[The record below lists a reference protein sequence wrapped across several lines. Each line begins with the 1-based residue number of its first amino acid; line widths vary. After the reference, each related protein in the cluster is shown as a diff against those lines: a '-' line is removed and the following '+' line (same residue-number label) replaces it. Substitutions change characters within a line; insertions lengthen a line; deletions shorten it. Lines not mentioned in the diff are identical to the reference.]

1 MKKSAYFAVI
11 ALALAIVLP
20 SAEKAVQK
28 SQSAEVL
35 LGAALHQEEV
45 EGNLEAA
52 IETYK
57 KLLAEFPGNRSLAA
71 QAQFRIGVCYEKLG
85 RREAQKAYEE
95 VLARY
100 ADQPE
105 FVAKARERLEAI
117 QSASAAALR
126 KPPVAGK
133 EPALATR
140 QIWELPDMGNIEGA
154 PSPDGRYISFTDWD
168 TGDLAIRDLEAGT
181 NRRLTDKGP
190 WEKSE
195 EFALYS
201 RWSPDGKQIAYDW
214 YDGNSMDMQVIAME
228 GGASRTLIDNRNGEL
243 LRTYDWSPDG
253 KQILIY
259 LEKKDATRQIVLVSA
274 ADGATR
280 VVKTFE
286 KRGRNPQIVGL
297 LDVGHMRF
305 SSDGRYIA
313 YDQPQEEN
321 APELD
326 IFLIPVAGGQETAL
340 VKHPAQDLL
349 LGWPPNSEG
358 ILFASD
364 RSGALDM
371 WFLRVSGGE
380 TQGVPEFVKGGVD
393 EIVPLGFTQNGSF
406 YYTQGGPMS
415 DAYVAR
421 MDRQSGKIL
430 APLEKA
436 IKRFEGAN
444 SWPEYSPDGK
454 RLAYVSTRSRT
465 FQATWRPNIVCIR
478 SLETGK
484 EQEFTTKFKRLAGIR
499 WSPDGQYLYLAAW
512 DDQGQGIYQVDTH
525 TGTMVPIVRDEGPQ
539 RMHAHNVS
547 LDGKTLIY
555 VRRYKV
561 EPKEPYRILS
571 RDLTTGEEKE
581 LYTGDAE
588 DGWLRVALSPDGER
602 LAVINIDK
610 KKTLRLIPT
619 RGGEPRDL
627 LKYEDAHP
635 STCLEWTADGKY
647 IVFPRMQSAN
657 DDPRFSLWRVSADG
671 GEAQELGLGMANFEN
686 LSAHPDGVRLA
697 FSSIGST
704 MKMPSVW
711 VMENFL
717 PAAPARPAAPTMT
730 ARRLENPPADTPSGE
745 ISPDGRHLSFWDW
758 RTGDI
763 AVRDLQTGQDRRLT
777 NEGTEGKEGAAVSQW
792 AGWGSAWSSDSKQ
805 IAYAWFIADSGSQR
819 VELRVVGL
827 DGAKPRVLARCDG
840 AKEIGSFA
848 WSPDGK
854 HIAASVYPQSGSP
867 RMELFSTA
875 DGSTRTL
882 TELKR
887 EISATKR
894 FSPDSRYIVYD
905 RLPDEMSPE
914 RDIFLMNI
922 ATGQQTPLVKH
933 PADDY
938 LLGWSRDGKWLVF
951 ASDRTGA
958 LGLWVVGMSGPKTQG
973 EPKLVKPG
981 IDRILPVGLTREG
994 LLYYGVVRATE
1005 DVYIADLDPT
1015 TGKVTGPPRK
1025 AIEQFEGG
1033 NFSPSFSPDGKY
1045 LAYVSRRGNSPYPTN
1060 HGNALCIRSLDTG
1073 QERVFYREIW
1083 RLGLGS
1089 IVGVDWSSDNR
1100 FITFGGSDGLD
1111 IPGAYRIDLKT
1122 SEITRIIRFG
1132 TDEMILGGVPS
1143 FDGRYF
1149 FYALGNQENGFSQ
1162 IVARN
1167 LETGELR
1174 ELYRFPRLERGIT
1187 LALSPDGRWLSFINA
1202 GWGAVRS
1209 LRIMPASGG
1218 DAREVWSFG
1227 ETKEGTPGGNHTW
1240 TPDGRYIVFEAPD
1253 PSDMR
1258 VWDLWR
1264 VPVEGGKPE
1273 NMGLQRRWGILS
1285 LTIRPD
1291 GRQIAFAGRG
1301 GSSMDSE
1308 LWVLENFLPQSGS
1321 SK

>member
-1 MKKSAYFAVI
+1 MTHFPYDVIELGRCKMKKSIFLPVI
-11 ALALAIVLP
+11 VLVLAIVLAP
-20 SAEKAVQK
+20 ADKAEQK
-28 SQSAEVL
+28 SQSADVL

-52 IETYK
+52 IEIYK
-57 KLLAEFPGNRSLAA
+57 KILADYANNRPVAARALLQMGH
-71 QAQFRIGVCYEKLG
+71 CYEKLG
-85 RREAQKAYEE
+85 KSGARMAYER
-95 VLARY
+95 LLRDY
-100 ADQPE
+100 ADQNE
-105 FVAKARERLEAI
+105 AAAQARTRL
-117 QSASAAALR
+117 AALR
-126 KPPVAGK
+126 KLPGVTK

-140 QIWELPDMGNIEGA
+140 KVWTLPDIGNVEGA
-154 PSPDGRYISFTDWD
+154 PSPDGRYISFTDWE

-195 EFALYS
+195 EFALFS
-201 RWSPDGKQIAYDW
+201 RWSPDGRQIAYDW
-214 YDGNSMDMQVIAME
+214 YDGKCMNLRVIALE
-228 GGASRTLIDNRNGEL
+228 GGNPRTLFDNKNDGWVQ
-243 LRTYDWSPDG
+243 THDWSPDS
-253 KQILIY
+253 KQILIL
-259 LEKKDATRQIVLVSA
+259 LEKKDGEHQILLVSL
-274 ADGATR
+274 ADGTTK
-280 VVKTFE
+280 VIKTFE
-286 KRGRNPQIVGL
+286 RPGRFPQT
-297 LDVGHMRF
+297 MRF
-305 SSDGRYIA
+305 SGDGRYIA

-321 APELD
+321 AAERD
-326 IFLIPVAGGQETAL
+326 IFLISIDGGQEVAL
-340 VKHPAQDLL
+340 VEHPAHDLL
-349 LGWPPNSEG
+349 LGWPPDGKG

-364 RSGALDM
+364 RTGSLDI
-371 WFLRVSGGE
+371 WFLPVSGGKA
-380 TQGVPEFVKGGVD
+380 QGSPELVRRGT
-393 EIVPLGFTQNGSF
+393 EQIVPLGFTQNGSF
-406 YYTQGGPMS
+406 YYTQGGSML

-430 APLEKA
+430 APPEKA

-444 SWPEYSPDGK
+444 SWPMYSPDGK
-454 RLAYVSTRSRT
+454 YMAYLSTRSHR
-465 FQATWRPNIVCIR
+465 FQAAWYPNVLCIR
-478 SLETGK
+478 SLENTV
-484 EQEFTTKFKRLAGIR
+484 EREFPTKFRRLAGLR
-499 WSPDGQYLYLAAW
+499 WAPDGKSIYLAAW
-512 DDQGQGIYQVDTH
+512 DDQGMGIYQADTQ
-525 TGTMVPIVRDEGPQ
+525 TGTMIPIVRDEGPQ
-539 RMHAHNVS
+539 RIHSHNVS
-547 LDGKTLIY
+547 PDGKTLIY

-581 LYTGDAE
+581 LYSGNAE
-588 DGWLRVALSPDGER
+588 NGWLYATLSPDGER
-602 LAVINIDK
+602 LAVINMDK

-627 LKYEDAHP
+627 LRYEESRGSFTP
-635 STCLEWTADGKY
+635 LEWTADGKH
-647 IVFPRMQSAN
+647 ILFSREQSAK
-657 DDPRFSLWRVSADG
+657 DGPRLSLWRVSADG
-671 GEAQELGLGMANFEN
+671 GEPQELGLGMINFEN
-686 LSAHPDGVRLA
+686 LSVHPDGVQLA
-697 FSSIGST
+697 FSSLDST
-704 MKMPSVW
+704 MKWPSVW

-717 PAAPARPAAPTMT
+717 PPAQAGPTPVTMT
-730 ARRLENPPADTPSGE
+730 ARRLDDQPGLSGE

-777 NEGTEGKEGAAVSQW
+777 DEGTEGKEGVKVSQW

-805 IAYAWFIADSGSQR
+805 IAYAWFIAESDARR

-827 DGAKPRVLARCDG
+827 NGAKPRVLARCEG

-882 TELKR
+882 IDLKR
-887 EISATKR
+887 EISTTKR
-894 FSPDSRYIVYD
+894 FSPDSRYIAYD

-922 ATGQQTPLVKH
+922 DTGQETPLIKH

-958 LGLWVVGMSGPKTQG
+958 LGLWVVGMSGAETQG
-973 EPKLVKPG
+973 EPRLVKPG
-981 IDRILPVGLTREG
+981 IDRILPVGLTRQG
-994 LLYYGVVRATE
+994 ALYYGVVRATE
-1005 DVYIADLDPT
+1005 DVYVADLDPT
-1015 TGKVTGPPRK
+1015 TRKVIGPPRR

-1033 NFSPSFSPDGKY
+1033 NFSPSYSPDGKY

-1100 FITFGGSDGLD
+1100 FVTFGGSEGLSE
-1111 IPGAYRIDLKT
+1111 GLYRIDLET
-1122 SEITRIIRFG
+1122 SEITRIVRFG

-1143 FDGRYF
+1143 FDGRYSF
-1149 FYALGNQENGFSQ
+1149 DALGNQENGFSQ

-1264 VPVEGGKPE
+1264 VPVEGGQPE
-1273 NMGLQRRWGILS
+1273 KIGLQRRWGILS

-1291 GRQIAFAGRG
+1291 GRQLAFAGRG

-1308 LWVLENFLPQSGS
+1308 LWVLENFLPQAGS